1 MPDLVERKPLT
12 SINDWDKVIEEIH
25 DDVAHEYLQL
35 RASGYSLDSSL
46 AKANVSSSMLNVWRQ
61 NTGFRA
67 LEATLATA
75 SHSLTPELAKR
86 RLKIKSLLIADQ
98 VIDDALNA
106 KRASDRTNAASLAFK
121 AAGVVAEGAS
131 VNADLASA
139 TNAMA
144 NLMLKWSESRQPK
157 TPPIIEGK
165 AIPIDTD
172 GPQ

>member
-1 MPDLVERKPLT
+1 MPDLVERKTST
-12 SINDWDKVIEEIH
+12 SINDWDRVIEEIS
-25 DDVAHEYLQL
+25 DDVAHEYLEL
-35 RASGYSLDSSL
+35 RASGKSQEHSL
-46 AKANVSSSMLNVWRQ
+46 AKVNAGSNELNVWRQ